1 MTMASEKQMEKIGAS
16 RGCEDHDFDL
26 VHELDKRLSFLWRC
40 DQYIANAEG
49 NSELQSFWRDLKKT
63 EKKNVDRLRE
73 LVIAEAKKGCF

>member
-49 NSELQSFWRDLKKT
+49 NSELQSFCAISRRSRRKMLTACGNW
-63 EKKNVDRLRE
+63 
-73 LVIAEAKKGCF
+73 